1 MSKFEKNMEE
11 IFDVPSKVVY
21 EVPEKQ
27 APLVGPISKKFEVE
41 QMEEDLERDYQESR
55 RTLKSLITKG
65 NDAIDHL
72 LGIATETEHPRAFEV
87 VATLIKNTAE
97 ANEKLLAM
105 QKSMREMKNI
115 KNKDTN
121 LNVDKAIFI
130 GSTSELSKM
139 VKELKKNND

>member
-1 MSKFEKNMEE
+1 MSQFEKNMEE
-11 IFDVPSKVVY
+11 IFDVPAKIV
-21 EVPEKQ
+21 EEKP
-27 APLVGPISKKFEVE
+27 APLVGPIAKKFEVE
-41 QMEEDLERDYQESR
+41 QMDEDLERDYQESR
-55 RTLKSLITKG
+55 RTLKALITKG

-97 ANEKLLAM
+97 ANEKLLMM

-115 KNKDTN
+115 KNKDGN
-121 LNVDKAIFI
+121 VNVDKAIFI

-139 VKELKKNND
+139 VKELKNNA